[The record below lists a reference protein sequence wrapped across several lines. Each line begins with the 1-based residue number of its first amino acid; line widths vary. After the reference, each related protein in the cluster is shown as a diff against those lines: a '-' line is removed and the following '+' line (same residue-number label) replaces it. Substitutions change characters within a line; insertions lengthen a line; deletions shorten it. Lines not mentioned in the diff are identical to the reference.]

1 MNDFSLTELNE
12 KISDRSK
19 FVADLKNG
27 MSNVIA
33 GQDELINKL
42 IIAMLSDGHIL
53 LEGVPGLAKTLMVKT
68 LS

>member
-53 LEGVPGLAKTLMVKT
+53 WKGFLDWQKL
-68 LS
+68 